1 MNDLLYFQNGP
12 REMQGVEIKSDENV
26 SPGAANLRC
35 QFSEGPNLSKEV
47 SLYIEIKLAND
58 NV

>member
-1 MNDLLYFQNGP
+1 VLKLEVTKTLG
-12 REMQGVEIKSDENV
+12 
-26 SPGAANLRC
+26 PGAANLRC
-35 QFSEGPNLSKEV
+35 QFSKGPNLSKEE